1 VENSAGWAQR
11 PLYVV
16 LFDSD
21 EEGSDQPVR
30 SEPFGADEPGTVP
43 HHLDRAVAAALP
55 ALWYCLHL
63 PNDLTQ
69 LLDLPATAI
78 TALQRLDLPHDIL
91 LMPTNFFT
99 EERFGAL
106 VTATQPMLVICPDDQ
121 LDRVAPI
128 STSLGFALAAIGFS
142 RLSDESLR
150 EHWRQIHRHHLPN
163 QPYLGRE
170 PNLPGRLDLAPAA
183 LPMRWLAR
191 QYSDRPW
198 AELGTESEI
207 DPLVGEAIH
216 VLLANA
222 ATNALDQ
229 AGATREEAVARW
241 DDTMTQQAKRFSS
254 VVAVSMPGVPA
265 SYSRLALSAGARSRV
280 RRIPSL
286 DPADTWSLEIGT
298 RPDSLAER
306 AAIELVVTRRAI
318 GRGGIGIPLPEV
330 PQDAFTQLA
339 ELERHFEGTADGTK
353 VWRMLEKLNQAA
365 NVSWTPAVLTAIS
378 RASMIYAY
386 TNFPIGLLR
395 LPSDSAPLMT
405 RVPIAY
411 RPVLPLTRTLQLE
424 LSRSTGIVL
433 RHRCKVLVAECIPTS
448 DPVGVASRQGWD
460 VSEKYFAAQAPLV
473 KLQRTETLS
482 VAELRAAIKAHTP
495 DILVI
500 SAHGALSREKNR
512 AALVIGEDLCF
523 GPELD
528 EIPPVV
534 ILSACYTAPRGRAI
548 VSVADLLLRQG
559 ALAVLG
565 TQVPVDV
572 RHNAML
578 MVRFF
583 VYIGEVL
590 AGRESHPNLLDVW
603 HRTQASNAIND
614 VLHGSR
620 SLHDWG
626 MSRTESS
633 SSVVAE
639 FMERRSVGRLRRG
652 HIYSDTETVLCE
664 MAKSMGIGSQV
675 RNWLKRPGYVPESLF
690 YVFVGRPD
698 LIYFDEPFSAAG
710 FG

>member
-1 VENSAGWAQR
+1 MENSAGWAQR

-16 LFDSD
+16 LFDSEKD
-21 EEGSDQPVR
+21 DSDQPVR
-30 SEPFGADEPGTVP
+30 SEPFGEDEPGTVP

-69 LLDLPATAI
+69 MLDLPANAI
-78 TALQRLDLPHDIL
+78 TALQRLDLSHDIL
-91 LMPTNFFT
+91 LMPTKFFT
-99 EERFGAL
+99 EKLIRNLAT
-106 VTATQPMLVICPDDQ
+106 TAHPMLVICPDDR
-121 LDRVAPI
+121 LDHVAPI
-128 STSLGFALAAIGFS
+128 SKSLGFALAAIGFS
-142 RLSDESLR
+142 RLSDESLH
-150 EHWRQIHRHHLPN
+150 EHWRQIHRHHLPE

-170 PNLPGRLDLAPAA
+170 PSLPGRLDLAPAA

-191 QYSDRPW
+191 QYIDRPW
-198 AELGTESEI
+198 AEIGREFDI
-207 DPLVGEAIH
+207 DPLVKDAIR
-216 VLLANA
+216 LLLGNA
-222 ATNALDQ
+222 TTNALDQ
-229 AGATREEAVARW
+229 AGATQEEGIARW
-241 DDTMTQQAKRFSS
+241 DETFSEQLKRFSP
-254 VVAVSMPGVPA
+254 VVTVSMPGVPA
-265 SYSRLALSAGARSRV
+265 SYSRMALTPATRSRV

-286 DPADTWSLEIGT
+286 DPEDTWSLEIGT
-298 RPDSLAER
+298 RPDSLTER

-330 PQDAFTQLA
+330 PQEAFTQLA
-339 ELERHFEGTADGTK
+339 ELERHFEGTVNGTK
-353 VWRMLEKLNQAA
+353 VWRMLERLNQAA
-365 NVSWTPAVLTAIS
+365 NVSWTPGVLTAIS

-424 LSRSTGIVL
+424 LSRSPGITL
-433 RHRCKVLVAECIPTS
+433 RNRCKVLVAECIPTS

-460 VSEKYFAAQAPLV
+460 VSEQYFAGQAPAV
-473 KLQRTETLS
+473 ELQRTEALS
-482 VAELRAAIKAHTP
+482 IAELQTAIKTHKP

-500 SAHGALSREKNR
+500 SAHGSLSRETNT
-512 AALVIGEDLCF
+512 AALVIGKDLCL

-528 EIPPVV
+528 EVPPVV

-548 VSVADLLLRQG
+548 VGVADLLLRQG

-572 RHNAML
+572 RHNAAL

-590 AGRESHPNLLDVW
+590 AGRESHSNLLEVW

-614 VLHGSR
+614 VLLASR
-620 SLHDWG
+620 SLHAWG
-626 MSRTESS
+626 RSRTESG
-633 SSVVAE
+633 SSVLAE

-652 HIYSDTETVLCE
+652 HIYSDTEMVLCD
-664 MAKSMGIGSQV
+664 MADSMGVGSQV
-675 RNWLKRPGYVPESLF
+675 RNWLKRPGYVPESFF

-698 LIYFDEPFSAAG
+698 SIYFDDPFSAAG

>member
-1 VENSAGWAQR
+1 MENSAGWAQR

-30 SEPFGADEPGTVP
+30 WKPFGADDPGTVP

-91 LMPTNFFT
+91 LMPTNLFT
-99 EERFGAL
+99 EMRIRAL
-106 VTATQPMLVICPDDQ
+106 VKATQPMLVICPDDQ
-121 LDRVAPI
+121 LDHVAPI

-198 AELGTESEI
+198 AELGTDSEI
-207 DPLVGEAIH
+207 DPLVKEAIR
-216 VLLANA
+216 LLLINA
-222 ATNALDQ
+222 VTSALDR
-229 AGATREEAVARW
+229 AGATPEEATARW
-241 DDTMTQQAKRFSS
+241 DDTVAQQFKRFSP

-265 SYSRLALSAGARSRV
+265 SYSRMALSAGARSRV
-280 RRIPSL
+280 RRMPSL
-286 DPADTWSLEIGT
+286 DPEDTWSLEIGT

-339 ELERHFEGTADGTK
+339 ELERHFEGTANGTK

-365 NVSWTPAVLTAIS
+365 NVSWTPGVLTAIS
-378 RASMIYAY
+378 RASMIHAY

-424 LSRSTGIVL
+424 LSRSPGIVL

-460 VSEKYFAAQAPLV
+460 VSEQYFAGQAPLV
-473 KLQRTETLS
+473 ELQRTETLS
-482 VAELRAAIKAHTP
+482 IAELRAAIKAHKP

-500 SAHGALSREKNR
+500 SAHGSLSRESNT

-528 EIPPVV
+528 EVPPVV

-548 VSVADLLLRQG
+548 VGVADLLLRQG

-572 RHNAML
+572 RHNATL

-590 AGRESHPNLLDVW
+590 AGRESHSNLLEVW

-614 VLHGSR
+614 VLWSSR
-620 SLHDWG
+620 SLHEWG
-626 MSRTESS
+626 MSRTESG
-633 SSVVAE
+633 SSVLAE

-664 MAKSMGIGSQV
+664 MAESMGVGSQV
-675 RNWLKRPGYVPESLF
+675 RNWLKRPGYIPESFF

-698 LIYFDEPFSAAG
+698 LIYFDEPFGAAG